1 VFRADVFRVTIE
13 ESRGVRAVLLCF
25 ALGVAWLQ
33 QQAVLLGVGGWAACI
48 AILGVAALVGLIR
61 RGRGRIVAFAIAAA
75 AIGFAYAAV
84 RAEMRLQQ
92 HLPVEFEQRDI
103 ELTGFVR
110 GLPEPQAE
118 GTRFLF
124 EVESNGAGLRD
135 FPRIVRLLWAPAV
148 PPGLVAGQRWT
159 LTARLKRAH
168 ANANFALR
176 DGEVTLLERGIR
188 ATGSVSASRPAR
200 RLRGDA
206 IGPWLAIDRWRARIR
221 QRIETVLADAPHR
234 GIVVA
239 LAVGAQDS
247 VSDADWAILRATGT
261 SHLVAISGLHIG
273 FVAGLAAFICGFVWK
288 RIRLRGVPA
297 PLVVAA
303 PKVAALGAAS
313 FAALYAALAGFN
325 VPAQRT
331 LWTLAVFA
339 VAFVGGRRPA
349 ASVVLAWAL
358 AFVLIADPW
367 AVTSPGF
374 WLSFVAVAAILHAMA
389 AYGRHAKKAPPDD
402 TDDWL
407 AGMEARDPLL
417 PDEVASGHAVA
428 DARPH
433 NRSWSLAVAYCRA
446 SEKVRDPVTPDKGA
460 STQAVADAR
469 PHNRPWSLAVAYCR
483 AFVKVRDPVTPD
495 KGASSQAFFN
505 PPSRSQMCPLK
516 SVFGSA
522 AARTPDP
529 QLRNETASAKGVA
542 DARSRKC
549 SLRSACR
556 HAAMKLRQHMASSAR
571 VQYAVTLSLAPLTA
585 YWLSQIPLVGPLAN
599 AFAIPWISFV
609 VTPATL
615 VALILPAP
623 LDVPM
628 LHLAHGALCI
638 LFDALERLAD
648 AGPAWSLWR
657 LPQPGMFA
665 LAASLAGAAWALA
678 PRGWPLRFAMPLTW
692 LPLLV
697 PASSGVADGAF
708 RVTALDIGQGSALVV
723 ETARHTLLFDAGPGP
738 ESTHAGER
746 IVAPYLIATG
756 VRSLDTLVVSHSDS
770 DHAGGAPAVLQA
782 VAVRQLLAS
791 LPASHPLWLDARKR
805 GGDRLRCV
813 AGQHWIWDRVDFRV
827 LWPDPGPLTGTPNH
841 QACVLKVTNAAGRAA
856 LFTADIEADVERT
869 LLARDAAALRADVL
883 IVPHHGSR
891 TSSTEPFLDSVGPLA
906 AVFQVGYRNRFHHPN
921 PTVYARYRLRDIALT
936 RSDEDGA
943 ARIDIGEEIVLDRYR
958 QTHARYWMGR

>member
-1 VFRADVFRVTIE
+1 M
-13 ESRGVRAVLLCF
+13 ESISVRAVLLCF

-33 QQAVLLGVGGWAACI
+33 QQAVLPGWGGWAACI
-48 AILGVAALVGLIR
+48 AILCVTAGAGFVVN
-61 RGRGRIVAFAIAAA
+61 GRGRIVAFAVAAA

-103 ELTGFVR
+103 ELSGFVR
-110 GLPEPQAE
+110 GLPEPQDE

-124 EVESNGAGLRD
+124 EVESNGARLRD
-135 FPRIVRLLWAPAV
+135 FPRIVRLLWAQDA
-148 PPGLVAGQRWT
+148 PGLVAGQRWA
-159 LTARLKRAH
+159 LTARLKRPH
-168 ANANFALR
+168 ANANFSLR
-176 DGEVTLLERGIR
+176 DGEVGLLERGIR
-188 ATGSVSASRPAR
+188 ATGSVSVSRPAR
-200 RLRGDA
+200 LLPGDV

-221 QRIETVLADAPHR
+221 RRIETVLADAPHR
-234 GIVVA
+234 GVVVA
-239 LAVGAQDS
+239 LAVGAQDA
-247 VSDADWAILRATGT
+247 VSDGDWAVLRATGT

-273 FVAGLAAFICGFVWK
+273 FVAGLAAFVCGFVWK
-288 RIRLRGVPA
+288 RVRLAGVPA

-331 LWTLAVFA
+331 LWTLVVFA
-339 VAFVGGRRPA
+339 IAFVGGRRPA
-349 ASVVLAWAL
+349 SSLVLAWAL

-374 WLSFVAVAAILHAMA
+374 WLSFCAVAAILHAITSN
-389 AYGRHAKKAPPDD
+389 GRRASKAPRDD
-402 TDDWL
+402 ADDWL
-407 AGMEARDPLL
+407 AGLEARDPVL
-417 PDEVASGHAVA
+417 PDEVASSRTVA
-428 DARPH
+428 DSPPRGCSRSLTGASGRAAANAFPDEAGSSQAVTDPPPRT
-433 NRSWSLAVAYCRA
+433 RSWSLVNACR
-446 SEKVRDPVTPDKGA
+446 
-460 STQAVADAR
+460 
-469 PHNRPWSLAVAYCR
+469 R
-483 AFVKVRDPVTPD
+483 AAVKVR
-495 KGASSQAFFN
+495 GH
-505 PPSRSQMCPLK
+505 L
-516 SVFGSA
+516 
-522 AARTPDP
+522 
-529 QLRNETASAKGVA
+529 
-542 DARSRKC
+542 
-549 SLRSACR
+549 
-556 HAAMKLRQHMASSAR
+556 ASSAR

-585 YWLSQIPLVGPLAN
+585 YWFSQIPLIGPLAN

-615 VALILPAP
+615 AALIAPAP
-623 LDVPM
+623 LDAPM
-628 LHLAHGALCI
+628 LHFAHAALSV
-638 LFDALERLAD
+638 LFDALEKVAD
-648 AGPAWSLWR
+648 AGPAWSLWY

-665 LAASLAGAAWALA
+665 MAASLTGAAWALA
-678 PRGWPLRFAMPLTW
+678 PRGWPLRFAVPLTW

-697 PASSGVADGAF
+697 PASSGVSQGTF

-723 ETARHTLLFDAGPGP
+723 ETAHHTLLFDAGPGP

-756 VRSLDTLVVSHSDS
+756 VRSLDALVVSHSDS

-782 VAVRQLLAS
+782 VVVRQLLAS
-791 LPASHPLWLDARKR
+791 LPANHALWSDAGRR
-805 GGDRLRCV
+805 GADTLRCA
-813 AGQHWIWDRVDFRV
+813 AGQHWTWDRVDFRV

-841 QACVLKVTNAAGRAA
+841 QACVMKVTNAAGRTA
-856 LFTADIEADVERT
+856 LFTADMEADVERT
-869 LLARDAAALRADVL
+869 LLARDPAALRADVL

-921 PTVYARYRLRDIALT
+921 PTVYARYQMRDIALT

-943 ARIDIGEEIVLDRYR
+943 ARIDIGSEVVLDRYR

>member
-1 VFRADVFRVTIE
+1 M
-13 ESRGVRAVLLCF
+13 RAVLLCF
-25 ALGVAWLQ
+25 ALGVAYLQ
-33 QQAVLLGVGGWAACI
+33 QQAALPGWGGSAACI
-48 AILGVAALVGLIR
+48 AFLCVAAGVGCAV
-61 RGRGRIVAFAIAAA
+61 RGRGRIAAFAIAAA
-75 AIGFAYAAV
+75 ACGFAYAAV
-84 RAEMRLQQ
+84 RAELRLQQ

-103 ELTGFVR
+103 QLTGFVR

-135 FPRIVRLLWAPAV
+135 FPRIVRLLWTPAAAAL
-148 PPGLVAGQRWT
+148 PALVAGQRWT

-168 ANANFALR
+168 ANANFSLR
-176 DGEVTLLERGIR
+176 DGEVGLLERGIR
-188 ATGSVSASRPAR
+188 ATGSVSASIPAR

-206 IGPWLAIDRWRARIR
+206 IGPWLTVDRWRERIR

-247 VSDADWAILRATGT
+247 VSDADWATLRATGT

-273 FVAGLAAFICGFVWK
+273 FVAGLAAFVCGFLWRRVRW
-288 RIRLRGVPA
+288 RGVPA
-297 PLVVAA
+297 PLLVAA

-325 VPAQRT
+325 VPAQRA
-331 LWTLAVFA
+331 LWTLTVFA
-339 VAFVGGRRPA
+339 VGFVGGRRPA
-349 ASVVLAWAL
+349 ASLVLAWAL
-358 AFVLIADPW
+358 VFVLIADPW

-389 AYGRHAKKAPPDD
+389 AYGRRASKAPPDD
-402 TDDWL
+402 ADDWL

-417 PDEVASGHAVA
+417 ADEVASGRPVGDPPAHERSRPLASACRRAAV
-428 DARPH
+428 
-433 NRSWSLAVAYCRA
+433 
-446 SEKVRDPVTPDKGA
+446 KVRDSLLPNELSSSRPVGDPPPHDRSRPLA
-460 STQAVADAR
+460 SACRRAAVKARDPLLSDESASSQAVADPPPR
-469 PHNRPWSLAVAYCR
+469 NRSLSLLGTCR
-483 AFVKVRDPVTPD
+483 R
-495 KGASSQAFFN
+495 
-505 PPSRSQMCPLK
+505 
-516 SVFGSA
+516 
-522 AARTPDP
+522 
-529 QLRNETASAKGVA
+529 
-542 DARSRKC
+542 
-549 SLRSACR
+549 
-556 HAAMKLRQHMASSAR
+556 AAMKLRQHMTSSAR

-585 YWLSQIPLVGPLAN
+585 YWFSHIPLTGPLAN
-599 AFAIPWISFV
+599 AFAISWISFV

-615 VALILPAP
+615 AALIVPAP
-623 LDVPM
+623 LDIPM
-628 LHLAHGALCI
+628 LHLAHAALCV

-648 AGPAWSLWR
+648 AGPAWSLWH
-657 LPQPGMFA
+657 LPQPGAFA

-678 PRGWPLRFAMPLTW
+678 PRGWPLRFAVPLTW

-697 PASSGVADGAF
+697 PASPGVPDGTF
-708 RVTALDIGQGSALVV
+708 RMTALDIGQGSALVV

-738 ESTHAGER
+738 ESTYAGER
-746 IVAPYLIATG
+746 IVAPYLLATG
-756 VRSLDTLVVSHSDS
+756 VRSLDALVVSHSDS

-791 LPASHPLWLDARKR
+791 LPASHPLWSDASKR
-805 GGDRLRCV
+805 GADTLRCA
-813 AGQHWIWDRVDFRV
+813 AGQHWTWDRVDFRV

-921 PTVYARYRLRDIALT
+921 PTVYARYGLRDIALT

-943 ARIDIGEEIVLDRYR
+943 ARIDIGLDIVLDRYR
-958 QTHARYWMGR
+958 ETHARYWMGR

>member
-1 VFRADVFRVTIE
+1 M
-13 ESRGVRAVLLCF
+13 LCF

-33 QQAVLLGVGGWAACI
+33 QQAALPGVGGWAACI
-48 AILGVAALVGLIR
+48 AILCVAAGVGLIR

-75 AIGFAYAAV
+75 AIGFAYAAL
-84 RAEMRLQQ
+84 RAEVRLQQ
-92 HLPVEFEQRDI
+92 RLPVEFEQRDI

-135 FPRIVRLLWAPAV
+135 FPRIVRLLSVPAALPAV
-148 PPGLVAGQRWT
+148 VAGQRWT

-168 ANANFALR
+168 ANANFSLR
-176 DGEVTLLERGIR
+176 DGEVSLLERGIR

-200 RLRGDA
+200 RVRGDA
-206 IGPWLAIDRWRARIR
+206 IGPWLTIDRWRARIR
-221 QRIETVLADAPHR
+221 QRIESVLANAPHH

-273 FVAGLAAFICGFVWK
+273 FVAGLAAFICGFIWK

-313 FAALYAALAGFN
+313 FAAFYAALAGFN

-349 ASVVLAWAL
+349 ASLVLAWAL

-374 WLSFVAVAAILHAMA
+374 WLSFVAVAAILHAIA
-389 AYGRHAKKAPPDD
+389 AYGRQAEKAPPDD

-407 AGMEARDPLL
+407 AGMEARDPPL
-417 PDEVASGHAVA
+417 PDEVASGQAVA
-428 DARPH
+428 DAPSRRP
-433 NRSWSLAVAYCRA
+433 SWLLALAYCRA
-446 SEKVRDPVTPDKGA
+446 AVRVRDPVTPHKGA
-460 STQAVADAR
+460 SSQAVADAR
-469 PHNRPWSLAVAYCR
+469 PRRRSWSLALAYCR
-483 AFVKVRDPVTPD
+483 ASVKVRDPVTPD
-495 KGASSQAFFN
+495 KGALSQA
-505 PPSRSQMCPLK
+505 
-516 SVFGSA
+516 
-522 AARTPDP
+522 
-529 QLRNETASAKGVA
+529 VA
-542 DARSRKC
+542 DALPRNRSW
-549 SLRSACR
+549 SLTSACR
-556 HAAMKLRQHMASSAR
+556 RAAIKLRQHMASSAR

-585 YWLSQIPLVGPLAN
+585 YWFSQIPLVGPLSN

-615 VALILPAP
+615 AALILPAP

-678 PRGWPLRFAMPLTW
+678 PRGWPLRFAVPLTW
-692 LPLLV
+692 LPLVV
-697 PASSGVADGAF
+697 PATNGVADGAF

-746 IVAPYLIATG
+746 IVAPYLLATG
-756 VRSLDTLVVSHSDS
+756 VRSLDALVVSHSDS

-791 LPASHPLWLDARKR
+791 LPASHPLWSDAGKR
-805 GGDRLRCV
+805 GGDTLRCV

-869 LLARDAAALRADVL
+869 LLARDPAALRADVL

-943 ARIDIGEEIVLDRYR
+943 ARIDMGEEIVLDRYR
-958 QTHARYWMGR
+958 ETHARYWIGR

>member
-1 VFRADVFRVTIE
+1 M
-13 ESRGVRAVLLCF
+13 LLCF

-33 QQAVLLGVGGWAACI
+33 QQAVLPGVGGCAACFAI
-48 AILGVAALVGLIR
+48 ACVAACVGCVL
-61 RGRGRIVAFAIAAA
+61 RGRRRIVAFAIAAA

-84 RAEMRLQQ
+84 RAEVRLQQ

-135 FPRIVRLLWAPAV
+135 FPRIVRLLSMPSALPA
-148 PPGLVAGQRWT
+148 LVAGQRWT

-168 ANANFALR
+168 ANANFSLR
-176 DGEVTLLERGIR
+176 DGEVSLLERGIR

-206 IGPWLAIDRWRARIR
+206 IGPWLTIDRWRARIR

-247 VSDADWAILRATGT
+247 VSDADWAVLRATGT

-288 RIRLRGVPA
+288 RICLRGVPA

-313 FAALYAALAGFN
+313 FAAFYAALAGFN

-349 ASVVLAWAL
+349 ASLVLAWAL
-358 AFVLIADPW
+358 AFVLIGDPW

-374 WLSFVAVAAILHAMA
+374 WLSFVAVAAILHAIA
-389 AYGRHAKKAPPDD
+389 AYGRRAKKAPPDD

-407 AGMEARDPLL
+407 AGMEARDPVL
-417 PDEVASGHAVA
+417 PDDGASSEAVA
-428 DARPH
+428 DAPSR
-433 NRSWSLAVAYCRA
+433 
-446 SEKVRDPVTPDKGA
+446 K
-460 STQAVADAR
+460 
-469 PHNRPWSLAVAYCR
+469 
-483 AFVKVRDPVTPD
+483 
-495 KGASSQAFFN
+495 
-505 PPSRSQMCPLK
+505 PSRSL
-516 SVFGSA
+516 
-522 AARTPDP
+522 T
-529 QLRNETASAKGVA
+529 
-542 DARSRKC
+542 
-549 SLRSACR
+549 SACR
-556 HAAMKLRQHMASSAR
+556 RAVMKLRQHIASSAR

-585 YWLSQIPLVGPLAN
+585 YWFSQIPLVGPLAN

-615 VALILPAP
+615 VGLILPAP

-678 PRGWPLRFAMPLTW
+678 PRGWPLRFAVPLTW
-692 LPLLV
+692 LPLVV
-697 PASSGVADGAF
+697 PASSGVAQGAF

-746 IVAPYLIATG
+746 IVAPYLLATG
-756 VRSLDTLVVSHSDS
+756 VHSLDALVVSHSDS

-782 VAVRQLLAS
+782 VPVRQLLAS
-791 LPASHPLWLDARKR
+791 LPASHPLWSDAEKR
-805 GGDRLRCV
+805 GGDTLRCV

-827 LWPDPGPLTGTPNH
+827 VWPDPGPLTGTPNH

-869 LLARDAAALRADVL
+869 LLARDRTALRADVL

-943 ARIDIGEEIVLDRYR
+943 ARIDMGEEIVLDRYR
-958 QTHARYWMGR
+958 RTHARYWMGR

>member
-1 VFRADVFRVTIE
+1 M
-13 ESRGVRAVLLCF
+13 RAVLLCF

-33 QQAVLLGVGGWAACI
+33 QQAALPGVGGWAACF
-48 AILGVAALVGLIR
+48 ALACVAAYVGCAL
-61 RGRGRIVAFAIAAA
+61 RGRRRIAAFAVAAA

-124 EVESNGAGLRD
+124 EVESNGAGLRN

-188 ATGSVSASRPAR
+188 ATGAVSASRPAR

-247 VSDADWAILRATGT
+247 VSDADWAVLRATGT

-273 FVAGLAAFICGFVWK
+273 FVAGLAAFTCGFVWK

-313 FAALYAALAGFN
+313 FAAFYAALAGFN
-325 VPAQRT
+325 VPTQRT

-358 AFVLIADPW
+358 ALVLIVDPW

-374 WLSFVAVAAILHAMA
+374 WLSFVAVAAILHGIA
-389 AYGRHAKKAPPDD
+389 AYGRHAKKAPSDD

-417 PDEVASGHAVA
+417 PDEVASG
-428 DARPH
+428 
-433 NRSWSLAVAYCRA
+433 
-446 SEKVRDPVTPDKGA
+446 
-460 STQAVADAR
+460 QAVADAPSR
-469 PHNRPWSLAVAYCR
+469 
-483 AFVKVRDPVTPD
+483 K
-495 KGASSQAFFN
+495 
-505 PPSRSQMCPLK
+505 PSRSL
-516 SVFGSA
+516 
-522 AARTPDP
+522 T
-529 QLRNETASAKGVA
+529 
-542 DARSRKC
+542 
-549 SLRSACR
+549 SACHR
-556 HAAMKLRQHMASSAR
+556 AADKIRGHLASSAR

-585 YWLSQIPLVGPLAN
+585 YWFSQIPLVGPLAN

-628 LHLAHGALCI
+628 LHLAHSALCI

-648 AGPAWSLWR
+648 AGPAWSLWHLR
-657 LPQPGMFA
+657 QPGMFA

-678 PRGWPLRFAMPLTW
+678 PRGWPLRFAVPLTW

-697 PASSGVADGAF
+697 PASNGVADGAV

-746 IVAPYLIATG
+746 IVAPYLLATG
-756 VRSLDTLVVSHSDS
+756 VRSLDALVVSHSDS

-791 LPASHPLWLDARKR
+791 LPASHPLWSDAKKR
-805 GGDRLRCV
+805 GGDTLRCV

-943 ARIDIGEEIVLDRYR
+943 ARIDMGEEIVLDRYR
-958 QTHARYWMGR
+958 QTHARCWMGR

>member
-1 VFRADVFRVTIE
+1 M
-13 ESRGVRAVLLCF
+13 LLCF

-33 QQAVLLGVGGWAACI
+33 QQAALPGVGGWAACF
-48 AILGVAALVGLIR
+48 ALACVAACVGCVL
-61 RGRGRIVAFAIAAA
+61 RGRRRIVAFAIAAA

-84 RAEMRLQQ
+84 RAEVRLQQ

-124 EVESNGAGLRD
+124 EVESNGARLRD
-135 FPRIVRLLWAPAV
+135 FPRIVRLLSMPATL
-148 PPGLVAGQRWT
+148 PALVAGQRWT

-168 ANANFALR
+168 ANANFSLR
-176 DGEVTLLERGIR
+176 DSEVSLLERGIR

-206 IGPWLAIDRWRARIR
+206 IGPWLTIDRWRARIR
-221 QRIETVLADAPHR
+221 QRIETVIADAPHR

-313 FAALYAALAGFN
+313 FAAFYAALAGFN

-349 ASVVLAWAL
+349 ASLVLAWAL
-358 AFVLIADPW
+358 GFVLIADPW

-374 WLSFVAVAAILHAMA
+374 WLSFVAVAAILHAIA
-389 AYGRHAKKAPPDD
+389 AYGRHAKKAPSDD

-407 AGMEARDPLL
+407 AGMEARDPVL
-417 PDEVASGHAVA
+417 PDEGASGEAVA
-428 DARPH
+428 DAPSR
-433 NRSWSLAVAYCRA
+433 
-446 SEKVRDPVTPDKGA
+446 K
-460 STQAVADAR
+460 
-469 PHNRPWSLAVAYCR
+469 
-483 AFVKVRDPVTPD
+483 
-495 KGASSQAFFN
+495 
-505 PPSRSQMCPLK
+505 PSRSL
-516 SVFGSA
+516 
-522 AARTPDP
+522 T
-529 QLRNETASAKGVA
+529 
-542 DARSRKC
+542 
-549 SLRSACR
+549 SACR
-556 HAAMKLRQHMASSAR
+556 RAADKIRGHLASSAR

-585 YWLSQIPLVGPLAN
+585 YWFSQIPLVGPLAN

-615 VALILPAP
+615 AALILPAP

-678 PRGWPLRFAMPLTW
+678 PRGWPLRFAVPLTW
-692 LPLLV
+692 LPLV
-697 PASSGVADGAF
+697 MPASSGVAQGAF

-746 IVAPYLIATG
+746 IVAPYLLATG
-756 VRSLDTLVVSHSDS
+756 VRSLDALVVSHSDS

-782 VAVRQLLAS
+782 VPVRQLLAS
-791 LPASHPLWLDARKR
+791 LPASHPLWSDAGKR
-805 GGDRLRCV
+805 GGDTLRCV
-813 AGQHWIWDRVDFRV
+813 AGQHWTWDRVDFRV

-936 RSDEDGA
+936 RTDEDGA
-943 ARIDIGEEIVLDRYR
+943 ARIDMGEEIVLDRYR